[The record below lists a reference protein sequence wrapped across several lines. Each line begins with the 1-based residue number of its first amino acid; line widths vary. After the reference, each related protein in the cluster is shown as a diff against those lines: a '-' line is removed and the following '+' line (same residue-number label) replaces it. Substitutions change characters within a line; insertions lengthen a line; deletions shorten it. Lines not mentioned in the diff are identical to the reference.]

1 MKFEVITKD
10 GGTQARTGR
19 LTTPH
24 GTVDTPVFMPVG
36 TAGSV
41 KGVTPEEVRDSGAQI
56 ILGNAFHLY
65 LKPGSS
71 LIAKLGGLHRFIGWD
86 GPILT
91 DSGGYQVFSLAK
103 LRKITGDGVI
113 FRSPVD

>member
-1 MKFEVITKD
+1 MKFEVIAKD

-56 ILGNAFHLY
+56 ILGNTFHLY
-65 LKPGSS
+65 LRPGDR

-91 DSGGYQVFSLAK
+91 DSGGYQA
-103 LRKITGDGVI
+103 
-113 FRSPVD
+113 